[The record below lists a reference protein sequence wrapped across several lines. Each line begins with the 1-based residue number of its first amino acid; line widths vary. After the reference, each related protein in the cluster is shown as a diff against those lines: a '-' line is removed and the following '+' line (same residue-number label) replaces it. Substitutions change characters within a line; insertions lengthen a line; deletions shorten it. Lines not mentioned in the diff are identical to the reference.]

1 MDSTTTQKLHEVYG
15 YFSHSADGMDGVHFA
30 RLCRDLNLEL
40 VSHNDIPNVPATAFD
55 IVFARAKS
63 PAKRRLDFNQFLIA
77 LDLIGQK
84 LKLSIE
90 EVIRAVCTIST
101 EDQFTVRNVDKETSR
116 AKGPARFYYDPTTYT
131 GTHKFRKSF
140 PKTNADDS
148 PSGRAIDLKEIVN
161 RDGSERWAS
170 AMSPKT
176 PSTAVRRR
184 EPSSAQTRQAG
195 DTTPLRGPERFFYDK
210 TTYTGIHKQTSP
222 TRSELA
228 DEKENCD
235 QSPRRRSIRSS
246 TAKTKNPA
254 ASLPETAAASVMN
267 TPYMSSSIPG
277 LMTCEEFLAAELN
290 IMPIDNYFSSF
301 LRK

>member
-1 MDSTTTQKLHEVYG
+1 MDSATTQKLHEVYG
-15 YFSHSADGMDGVHFA
+15 FFSNSPDGMDGVHFA

-63 PAKRRLDFNQFLIA
+63 PTKRRLDFNQFLIA

-90 EVIRAVCTIST
+90 EVIRAVCTISI
-101 EDQFTVRNVDKETSR
+101 EDQLTVRNVDKAKAQ
-116 AKGPARFYYDPTTYT
+116 AKGPARFYYDAATYT

-140 PKTNADDS
+140 PKTNADES

-176 PSTAVRRR
+176 PPVAVRRR
-184 EPSSAQTRQAG
+184 EPLTAPTRVTG

-210 TTYTGIHKQTSP
+210 STYTGIHKQTSP
-222 TRSELA
+222 TRSEFME
-228 DEKENCD
+228 EKENRD
-235 QSPRRRSIRSS
+235 PSPRRQSLRVS
-246 TAKTKNPA
+246 AGKTKKLAP
-254 ASLPETAAASVMN
+254 SLPETAAGSVMN
-267 TPYMSSSIPG
+267 TPYMSSSVPG